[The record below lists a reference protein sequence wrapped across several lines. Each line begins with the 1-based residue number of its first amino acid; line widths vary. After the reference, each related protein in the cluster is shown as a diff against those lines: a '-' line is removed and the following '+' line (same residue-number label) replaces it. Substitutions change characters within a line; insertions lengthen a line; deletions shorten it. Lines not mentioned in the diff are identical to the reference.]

1 MAAEYDYLM
10 INHKTECVRCYAN
23 VTRAGS
29 PGRSGLA
36 RPAAAQQARIQPEAP
51 DQAIARDISK

>member
-1 MAAEYDYLM
+1 MPEEYDYLM

-29 PGRSGLA
+29 PDPPGLA
-36 RPAAAQQARIQPEAP
+36 RPVAAPQARIQPEPP

>member
-1 MAAEYDYLM
+1 MPAEYDYPV

-29 PGRSGLA
+29 PGLSGLA
-36 RPAAAQQARIQPEAP
+36 RPAAAPRARIQPEPP